1 MTGSHPSSAQRNSV
15 SAERPAV
22 SSRIRGVCVIVLA
35 CVATFLAA
43 CQPLSRVARDPNL
56 PDSVERLRTTTD
68 ILDVAEVDLPVESTT
83 DVEFLLRGV
92 EDSDPL
98 PDIRLRNV
106 SVTESGLFDAMNL
119 IAASANL
126 SLSIEGGARGLE
138 RAVAVDRYVTRLL
151 ASEAALEEYPGEAK
165 AARAAAEREVLA
177 NLYLRRKSEE
187 LVMAVT
193 QTDIDKFYKEQVRNE
208 DYASYKLNY
217 YLTQDDLDATAME
230 HNIATN
236 DAEAKGKFV
245 PVNREGDGF
254 IPLASTPD
262 GLGALVARAKVGD
275 YLRAVRVRDGFLILN
290 IEQVRAGRKP
300 AQTKDL
306 NDQIRNPIAQ
316 DILNKEILAR
326 REKAQVK
333 LKL

>member
-1 MTGSHPSSAQRNSV
+1 MLPGVGTPAAAKASPAATAALSA
-15 SAERPAV
+15 
-22 SSRIRGVCVIVLA
+22 
-35 CVATFLAA
+35 
-43 CQPLSRVARDPNL
+43 D
-56 PDSVERLRTTTD
+56 ERLRV
-68 ILDVAEVDLPVESTT
+68 LAEVNGNAITAEEVAPALV
-83 DVEFLLRGV
+83 
-92 EDSDPL
+92 
-98 PDIRLRNV
+98 N
-106 SVTESGLFDAMNL
+106 GLD
-119 IAASANL
+119 
-126 SLSIEGGARGLE
+126 

-151 ASEAALEEYPGEAK
+151 ASEAALEEYPSEAK

-193 QTDIDKFYKEQVRNE
+193 QADIDKFYKEQVRDE

-230 HNIATN
+230 RNIATN

-254 IPLASTPD
+254 IPLASTPY

-275 YLRAVRVRDGFLILN
+275 YLRAVRVRDGFLILHV
-290 IEQVRAGRKP
+290 EQVRAGKKP
-300 AQTKDL
+300 AQTKEL
-306 NDQIRNPIAQ
+306 NDQIRNLIAQ
-316 DILNKEILAR
+316 DLLNKELLAR

>member
-1 MTGSHPSSAQRNSV
+1 MTDPNDSAAPAPAPVEAEVEAPPARRSLKPLIAALAIALLGGGGWYLYSQGMLPGVGAPSSTKAS
-15 SAERPAV
+15 SA
-22 SSRIRGVCVIVLA
+22 
-35 CVATFLAA
+35 TTAA
-43 CQPLSRVARDPNL
+43 LSAD
-56 PDSVERLRTTTD
+56 ERLRV
-68 ILDVAEVDLPVESTT
+68 LAEVNGNAITAEEVAPALV
-83 DVEFLLRGV
+83 
-92 EDSDPL
+92 
-98 PDIRLRNV
+98 N
-106 SVTESGLFDAMNL
+106 GLD
-119 IAASANL
+119 
-126 SLSIEGGARGLE
+126 

-193 QTDIDKFYKEQVRNE
+193 QADIDKFYKEQVRDE

-230 HNIATN
+230 RNIAAN

-254 IPLASTPD
+254 IPLASTPY

-290 IEQVRAGRKP
+290 VEQVRAGKKP

-306 NDQIRNPIAQ
+306 NDQIRNLIAQ
-316 DILNKEILAR
+316 DLLNKELLAR